1 MKLKTKFG
9 KRVNLYLS
17 NDVIGMLDL
26 LTDNRSRYIENFI
39 KSKYETKMKRL
50 NKNKLRKL

>member
-1 MKLKTKFG
+1 MKKKVKFG

-17 NDVIGMLDL
+17 LDVIGMLDL

-39 KSKYETKMKRL
+39 KSKYETKMKRIE
-50 NKNKLRKL
+50 KK

>member
-1 MKLKTKFG
+1 MKKKVKYG
-9 KRVNLYLS
+9 RRVNLYLS

-39 KSKYETKMKRL
+39 KSKYEMKMKRL
-50 NKNKLRKL
+50 KK